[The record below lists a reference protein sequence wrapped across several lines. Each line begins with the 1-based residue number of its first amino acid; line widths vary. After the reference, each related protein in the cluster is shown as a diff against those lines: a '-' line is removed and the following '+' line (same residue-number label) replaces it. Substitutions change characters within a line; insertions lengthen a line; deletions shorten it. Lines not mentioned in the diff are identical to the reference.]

1 MLRPENHQYRPSSSE
16 SMDPPDPASRAPCH
30 KKSQLVAGAG
40 VAAPY
45 LRTTCPGRPCVD
57 VRQGVVGSVGW
68 VMVEAVGV
76 GAARPGRGQSGGGEI
91 VFIDRGVSGQ
101 YWLDRQGG
109 TGGER
114 GVLAVAP
121 TARRPLA

>member
-68 VMVEAVGV
+68 VMVEAVEV
-76 GAARPGRGQSGGGEI
+76 GAARPGRGKSGGGEI
-91 VFIDRGVSGQ
+91 VFIDRGVRGHD
-101 YWLDRQGG
+101 WLARQ
-109 TGGER
+109 
-114 GVLAVAP
+114 V
-121 TARRPLA
+121 RPRSEEHTSELQSLMRISY